1 MTHFVHYT
9 GTYTVHSDC
18 TVTETDT
25 DQTGAVAHYDEFLTP
40 DGSLLTFVETD
51 PGFVAAGV
59 LSRGT
64 DK

>member
-1 MTHFVHYT
+1 
-9 GTYTVHSDC
+9 
-18 TVTETDT
+18 VTETDT